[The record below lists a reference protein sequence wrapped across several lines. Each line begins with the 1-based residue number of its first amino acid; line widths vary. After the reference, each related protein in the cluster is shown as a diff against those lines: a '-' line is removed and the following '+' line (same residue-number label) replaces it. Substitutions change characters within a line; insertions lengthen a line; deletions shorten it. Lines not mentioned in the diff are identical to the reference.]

1 MAMVNKPMFE
11 NDPALDWDRE
21 SRRQRFLS
29 LQQLENRLGYWRER
43 QEELYA
49 QLYKAATSI

>member
-1 MAMVNKPMFE
+1 MTMVNEPMFE
-11 NDPALDWDRE
+11 NDPELDWDRE

-49 QLYKAATSI
+49 QLYKAATSV